1 MLMRNYSGPEIAS
14 TTEYFDIHANR
25 IEPTMT
31 TWSIPQITTG
41 SERGLL
47 ESTLDR
53 NRAEVVNTVRGLPE
67 VDARR
72 RLVASMTTPI
82 GLLKHA
88 AVAERIWFQHILG
101 GVPESECGGGTT
113 AGDTSFI
120 VDGDEA
126 LADVIAEFERASERS
141 RAIAA
146 QFDLDEIRTHPHLGE
161 VNLRFIYLLAIED
174 FARHAGHGDILRE
187 QIEHS
192 RVVAE

>member
-1 MLMRNYSGPEIAS
+1 
-14 TTEYFDIHANR
+14 
-25 IEPTMT
+25 MT
-31 TWSIPQITTG
+31 TWSIPHITTG
-41 SERGLL
+41 VERQLL

-53 NRAEVVNTVRGLPE
+53 NRAELVNTVRGLPDI
-67 VDARR
+67 DARR

-101 GVPESECGGGTT
+101 GVPERECGGGTT

-120 VDGDEA
+120 VDGDET
-126 LADVIAEFERASERS
+126 LADVIAEFESASERS

-187 QIEHS
+187 QIERS
-192 RVVAE
+192 QN

>member
-1 MLMRNYSGPEIAS
+1 
-14 TTEYFDIHANR
+14 
-25 IEPTMT
+25 MT

-41 SERGLL
+41 AERRLL
-47 ESTLDR
+47 ERTLDR
-53 NRAEVVNTVRGLPE
+53 NRAELVNTVRGLPDI
-67 VDARR
+67 DAHR
-72 RLVASMTTPI
+72 RLVASVTTPI

-101 GVPESECGGGTT
+101 GVPEGECGGGTT

-120 VDGDEA
+120 VDRDEA
-126 LADVIAEFERASERS
+126 VADVIAEFESASECS

-146 QFDLDEIRTHPHLGE
+146 QFDLDEIRTHPRLGD

-187 QIEHS
+187 QIERS
-192 RVVAE
+192 RAAEQ